1 MTTLE
6 WSLNHSRARVR
17 LRYRGSDTLNYGPYN
32 TFDLASNIYSTPLQQ
47 QNIHNYNLITGKICG
62 NLIQN
67 YDFTNIP
74 CYMEMEKPQTT
85 NLQRKIKSKQNI
97 SGNLKY
103 ACFYIAL
110 FKHVSTVRSSFKIH
124 NINANKR
131 NINSG
136 VCVIVLPYLC
146 RFLF

>member
-1 MTTLE
+1 MWGLCKPAKQKKNGYWRTHSNNTWIFGIRRSGVIGPRSLLYTDYSSNMTTLE

-47 QNIHNYNLITGKICG
+47 QNIHNDNLITGKICG

-85 NLQRKIKSKQNI
+85 NLQRKIKS
-97 SGNLKY
+97 
-103 ACFYIAL
+103 
-110 FKHVSTVRSSFKIH
+110 
-124 NINANKR
+124 
-131 NINSG
+131 
-136 VCVIVLPYLC
+136 
-146 RFLF
+146 